1 MYFKKST
8 AHTSTRKIQQ
18 RTKKAT
24 PRCPFSNFW
33 WLRWWLRSRSFTES
47 KLFSRFLRLIWLLI
61 QLNKHDFKFQI
72 VTRFQQNKL
81 LSAQKISSRQVS
93 NYFQIDKILFLT
105 RCKANYFWHK
115 RQAPDK
121 FQIIYKISNW
131 IPDKI
136 QSRLLSAQKK
146 VLDKFQDFQ
155 ILLFKI
161 PSTIQSY
168 RDYCSNRQSHCSFTW
183 SWDHCLNVWITVQ
196 TTLITVQLPNHKVTV
211 QITVVTVQ
219 LPDHEVTV
227 QVTV

>member
-8 AHTSTRKIQQ
+8 AHTNTRKIQQ

-115 RQAPDK
+115 RQAPNK

-136 QSRLLSAQKK
+136 QSRLLSTQKK
-146 VLDKFQDFQ
+146 SFGQISRFSDFTVQDSK
-155 ILLFKI
+155 LLFKV
-161 PSTIQSY
+161 TE
-168 RDYCSNRQSHCSFTW
+168 T
-183 SWDHCLNVWITVQ
+183 
-196 TTLITVQLPNHKVTV
+196 TV
-211 QITVVTVQ
+211 QI
-219 LPDHEVTV
+219 PDSLFKPPKSLFIYLVLRPLSKCLNHCSNDPNYCSIA
-227 QVTV
+227 